1 MIKFHKIALLLIC
14 LSGLQAQ
21 NVTQMEKQAQSLERQ
36 IKDEQ
41 QELDSL
47 NVLLENQVAR
57 IDSIKGVSDSDKG
70 KIRKLMSASLPIS
83 EQINKKQARIA
94 TLRKDLGKIQF
105 QLAQRYSSIIDSLQ
119 QVEKSGSGKIKQ
131 ADLNQ
136 EIIFYTEKYLQYSPA
151 FKALSFEP
159 NKIQQISLS
168 ATADS
173 LERAIAREYLQNAL
187 ADINDHLTHISKN
200 REELQDIVR
209 LESETEDFVQEV
221 EGTYFGVLSQSDN
234 FATESERNFQ
244 GPTGQS
250 TQAADA
256 ASNSPTHV
264 ETSGRLLYQLKIDGV
279 SNFSVTKE
287 FNSDL
292 PQIRLSLAEYLD
304 LLKEAE
310 KRLSDFQTLIRQK
323 LEKNR

>member
-136 EIIFYTEKYLQYSPA
+136 EII
-151 FKALSFEP
+151 
-159 NKIQQISLS
+159 
-168 ATADS
+168 
-173 LERAIAREYLQNAL
+173 
-187 ADINDHLTHISKN
+187 
-200 REELQDIVR
+200 
-209 LESETEDFVQEV
+209 
-221 EGTYFGVLSQSDN
+221 
-234 FATESERNFQ
+234 
-244 GPTGQS
+244 
-250 TQAADA
+250 
-256 ASNSPTHV
+256 
-264 ETSGRLLYQLKIDGV
+264 
-279 SNFSVTKE
+279 
-287 FNSDL
+287 
-292 PQIRLSLAEYLD
+292 
-304 LLKEAE
+304 
-310 KRLSDFQTLIRQK
+310 
-323 LEKNR
+323 